1 MQLFCNQPTIAGH
14 QLERSGLRIQVIS
27 LAAGIGRDAA
37 ILGGLIA
44 VETVSGMVAVMDGD
58 DQHPVE
64 TLGLPLERAGDGVL
78 VAVAV
83 SQDNPPG
90 GSFFRRKTHD
100 LGKSRFSLTVFI
112 TLGCRCAL
120 SKGRESS
127 SFFSY

>member
-1 MQLFCNQPTIAGH
+1 MSCTLTIVHDGVEDSTVGATRRIGH

-37 ILGGLIA
+37 ILCGLIA

-83 SQDNPPG
+83 SQDNPP
-90 GSFFRRKTHD
+90 RREFLPEKD
-100 LGKSRFSLTVFI
+100 
-112 TLGCRCAL
+112 A
-120 SKGRESS
+120 
-127 SFFSY
+127 